1 MAGAAFSASARAGRR
16 APPRDARCPD
26 CLFGARTARWPSRPW
41 RRLWRASQ
49 FGGSMCGARPAR
61 LRTEPRATRPGV
73 AARAEPPRSAGVA
86 CLPLL
91 WRAPEGRAPLRSLP
105 VPAARAACAVHGC
118 PHRRRRLWRGLARG
132 HPRATGAPASTSY
145 SELPQGL
152 RGPGRRGGE
161 AGRRGGEAEGPARKP
176 TMPRKLASA
185 VLKSPRVGREPAE
198 WTGFGRRGRHGGGV
212 KEGAKARDARR
223 PPPPQRLCL

>member
-1 MAGAAFSASARAGRR
+1 MGWRCGWCGLFCISARRAACPAARR
-16 APPRDARCPD
+16 PVPRLLVR
-26 CLFGARTARWPSRPW
+26 GAHSPLASRPW

-73 AARAEPPRSAGVA
+73 AARAEPPRSADVA

-145 SELPQGL
+145 SELP
-152 RGPGRRGGE
+152 REDPPTWTSRPRAPRRRGW
-161 AGRRGGEAEGPARKP
+161 APRRRG
-176 TMPRKLASA
+176 
-185 VLKSPRVGREPAE
+185 
-198 WTGFGRRGRHGGGV
+198 
-212 KEGAKARDARR
+212 
-223 PPPPQRLCL
+223 